1 MMLNDCFICF
11 LFLSLVPNIK
21 VKMKLTNN
29 ITYKSVALY
38 LLIFFIYDNHGDVTG
53 R

>member
-1 MMLNDCFICF
+1 MIVFYLF

-38 LLIFFIYDNHGDVTG
+38 LLIFFIYDNHVDVTG

>member
-1 MMLNDCFICF
+1 MIVFYLF

-38 LLIFFIYDNHGDVTG
+38 WLIFFIYDNHGDVTG

>member
-1 MMLNDCFICF
+1 MIVFYF
-11 LFLSLVPNIK
+11 SLFLSLVPNIK

-29 ITYKSVALY
+29 ITFKSVALY
-38 LLIFFIYDNHGDVTG
+38 LLIFFLYDNHGDVTG